1 LLSDWIKIE
10 VIDFGWLGQNNLDS
24 DWTEYE
30 EMCSDWTEFSSVEE
44 FQYFDFSGSIMYGRD
59 EKSAL
64 ERRIEFLFRSTGLKM
79 QIYQFIN
86 FNILDISWNFK
97 SVVK

>member
-1 LLSDWIKIE
+1 MLSDWIKIE

-24 DWTEYE
+24 DWTEY
-30 EMCSDWTEFSSVEE
+30 
-44 FQYFDFSGSIMYGRD
+44 FDFSGSIMYGRD

-64 ERRIEFLFRSTGLKM
+64 ERRIEILFRSTGLKM

-97 SVVK
+97 SVVN